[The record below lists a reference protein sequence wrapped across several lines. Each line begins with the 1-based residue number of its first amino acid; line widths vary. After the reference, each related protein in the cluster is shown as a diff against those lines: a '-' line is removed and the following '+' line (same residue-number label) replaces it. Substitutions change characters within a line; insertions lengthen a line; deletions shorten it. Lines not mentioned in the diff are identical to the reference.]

1 MFLID
6 RSNCGVSLKRGL
18 DMLRAIQTK
27 LEPIGYMVYV

>member
-6 RSNCGVSLKRGL
+6 RSNCGVSFKRGL
-18 DMLRAIQTK
+18 DKVQAIQTK